1 MRITLSGIDE
11 RTNLQRLIDLIPR
24 DQLYK
29 VEFAI
34 LLSANPEGRH
44 RYPTLDY
51 IEDYVDNITKLNE
64 NVNFAIHLCGGTA
77 RSNALKGK
85 YNYLL
90 NDPEEIKRIQVNGKV
105 SLEELEQFTQK
116 FYQQIITQHVPYN
129 LGLNIVNEEIGNGN
143 HALLVDASGGNGI
156 SPKEW
161 IAPETNKFVGFAGGL
176 GANNLEQELVR
187 IKQVSKPGV
196 WVDMESSL
204 RDENDWFDI
213 DKALKCIELVV
224 EA

>member
-11 RTNLQRLIDLIPR
+11 KTRLYRLVDKIPKEQRH
-24 DQLYK
+24 K

-34 LLSANPEGRH
+34 LLSANPEGRN
-44 RYPTLDY
+44 RYPSLAW
-51 IEDYVDNITKLNE
+51 IEDTLNLHE
-64 NVNFAIHLCGGTA
+64 DINFAVHLCGSTA
-77 RSNALKGK
+77 RKNALEGK
-85 YNYLL
+85 YYFLDDNGE
-90 NDPEEIKRIQVNGKV
+90 DVKRIQVNGKV
-105 SLEELEQFTQK
+105 SLEELEQFTK
-116 FYQQIITQHVPYN
+116 MFYQQIITQHVPYN
-129 LGLNIVNEEIGNGN
+129 AGLNVVNEEIGNGN
-143 HALLVDASGGNGI
+143 HALLVDASGGKGI
-156 SPKEW
+156 SPTEW

-176 GANNLEQELVR
+176 GPHNLETELLR